1 MLQLVYWDEKTFYF
15 EHRFVTLRDEFVRA
29 VMYTSY
35 VVVGVNVD
43 DLITKVAG
51 SDVKKPEIPE
61 ELEAWIRSQEI
72 WSANIRKTD
81 WYLSLFV

>member
-1 MLQLVYWDEKTFYF
+1 VLQLVYWDEKTFYF

-43 DLITKVAG
+43 DLITKVAV

-72 WSANIRKTD
+72 CSANIRKSD
-81 WYLSLFV
+81 